1 MNTKIIK
8 KIAKANPIPNTH
20 GMFMIQGNNGIVL
33 SLDAGYRFN
42 RPDFITEDGIYKAK
56 YLADN
61 IAVKTNQP
69 LDDYPEFDA
78 DQLTTDIK
86 IGVTNKQIKELL
98 KFASK
103 DTNRP
108 QLTGVTLYIHDNQE
122 ARLIA
127 TDGYTLAWK
136 SVKIYGQT
144 TASNYVLSSEF
155 LNLATMLDEYLVIH
169 INKAYAWVKT
179 NYELLFSRNLEPL
192 EDNQLNRFL
201 TASTFET
208 TTSRKCLTK
217 IPDRMKLDLTN
228 NTLITPGDGQ
238 TINLTDML
246 TVSDTKKMRFSIE
259 SNDTGIIIMPLRE
272 ENSNAVID
280 YIQLKKLRKTQI
292 CFYYNPDRLTP
303 IFIRYIN

>member
-8 KIAKANPIPNTH
+8 KIAKSMPVPYTH
-20 GMFMIQGNNGIVL
+20 NMFMIQGNNGIVL
-33 SLDAGYRFN
+33 SLDAGYCFD
-42 RPDFITEDGIYKAK
+42 RPDFITEDGIYKAE

-61 IAVKTNQP
+61 IAVKVDQP

-86 IGVTNKQIKELL
+86 IRVTNEQIKELL
-98 KFASK
+98 KFTSK

-108 QLTGVTLYIHDNQE
+108 QLTGVTLYIHDDQ

-127 TDGYTLAWK
+127 TDGYALAWD

-155 LNLATMLDEYLVIH
+155 LNLATMLDEYLIIH
-169 INKAYAWVKT
+169 INKDYAWIKI
-179 NYELLFSRNLEPL
+179 NDELLFSRNLEPL

-208 TTSRKCLTK
+208 TASRKCLTK
-217 IPDRMKLDLTN
+217 IPDRMKLDLAN
-228 NTLITPGDGQ
+228 NTLITPDDGQ
-238 TINLTDML
+238 TINLTGML
-246 TVSDTKKMRFSIE
+246 TVSDTKKMQFSIE
-259 SNDTGIIIMPLRE
+259 SNDAGIIIMPLRE

>member
-8 KIAKANPIPNTH
+8 KIAKSMPMPYTH
-20 GMFMIQGNNGIVL
+20 DMFMIQGNNGIVL
-33 SLDAGYRFN
+33 SLDAGYCFD
-42 RPDFITEDGIYKAK
+42 RPDFITEDGIYKAE
-56 YLADN
+56 YLADK
-61 IAVKTNQP
+61 IAVKVDQP

-86 IGVTNKQIKELL
+86 IRVTNKQIKELL

-127 TDGYTLAWK
+127 TDGYALVWD

-155 LNLATMLDEYLVIH
+155 LSLATMLDEYLVIH
-169 INKAYAWVKT
+169 INKDRAWIKT
-179 NYELLFSRNLEPL
+179 NDELLFSRNLEPL

-208 TTSRKCLTK
+208 TASRKCLTK
-217 IPDRMKLDLTN
+217 IPDRMKLDLAN
-228 NTLITPGDGQ
+228 NTLITPDDGQ
-238 TINLTDML
+238 TINLTGML
-246 TVSDTKKMRFSIE
+246 TVSDTKKMQFSIE
-259 SNDTGIIIMPLRE
+259 SNGTGIIIMPLRE

-303 IFIRYIN
+303 IFIRYID

>member
-8 KIAKANPIPNTH
+8 KIAKSMPVPYTH
-20 GMFMIQGNNGIVL
+20 DMFMIQGNNGIVL
-33 SLDAGYRFN
+33 SLDAGYYFD
-42 RPDFITEDGIYKAK
+42 RPDFIVEDGIYKAE

-61 IAVKTNQP
+61 IAVKVDQP

-86 IGVTNKQIKELL
+86 IGVTNKRIKELL
-98 KFASK
+98 RFASK
-103 DTNRP
+103 DTDRP
-108 QLTGVTLYIHDNQE
+108 QLTGVTLYVRDDQ

-127 TDGYTLAWK
+127 TDGYALVWD
-136 SVKIYGQT
+136 SVKIYGKT

-155 LNLATMLDEYLVIH
+155 LKLATMLDEYLVIH
-169 INKAYAWVKT
+169 INKDYAWIKT
-179 NYELLFSRNLEPL
+179 NDELLFSRNLEPL

-208 TTSRKCLTK
+208 TASRKCLTK
-217 IPDRMKLDLTN
+217 IPDRMKLDLAN
-228 NTLITPGDGQ
+228 NTLITPDDGQ

-246 TVSDTKKMRFSIE
+246 TVSDTKKMQFSIE
-259 SNDTGIIIMPLRE
+259 SNGTGIIIMPLRE

-303 IFIRYIN
+303 IFIRYID

>member
-20 GMFMIQGNNGIVL
+20 GTFMIQGNNGIVL
-33 SLDAGYRFN
+33 SLDAGYYFD
-42 RPDFITEDGIYKAK
+42 RPDFITEDGIYKAE

-61 IAVKTNQP
+61 LAVKTDQP

-86 IGVTNKQIKELL
+86 IRVTNKQIKELL

-103 DTNRP
+103 DANRP
-108 QLTGVTLYIHDNQE
+108 QLTGVTLYIRDDQ

-127 TDGYTLAWK
+127 TDGYALVWD

-169 INKAYAWVKT
+169 INKDCAWTKT
-179 NYELLFSRNLEPL
+179 NDELLFSRNLEPL
-192 EDNQLNRFL
+192 EDNQLNKFL

-208 TTSRKCLTK
+208 TASRKCLTK
-217 IPDRMKLDLTN
+217 IPDRMKLDLAN
-228 NTLITPGDGQ
+228 NTLITPDDGQ
-238 TINLTDML
+238 NH
-246 TVSDTKKMRFSIE
+246 
-259 SNDTGIIIMPLRE
+259 
-272 ENSNAVID
+272 
-280 YIQLKKLRKTQI
+280 
-292 CFYYNPDRLTP
+292 
-303 IFIRYIN
+303 

>member
-1 MNTKIIK
+1 MNTRIIK
-8 KIAKANPIPNTH
+8 KIAKSMQMPNTH
-20 GMFMIQGNNGIVL
+20 GTFMIQGDNGIVL
-33 SLDAGYRFN
+33 SLDAGYCFN
-42 RPDFITEDGIYKAK
+42 RPDFITEDGIYKAE

-61 IAVKTNQP
+61 IAVKTDQP
-69 LDDYPEFDA
+69 LDDYPDFDA

-86 IGVTNKQIKELL
+86 IRVTDKQIKELL

-108 QLTGVTLYIHDNQE
+108 QLTGVTLYIHDDQ

-127 TDGYTLAWK
+127 TDGYSMAWD
-136 SVKIYGQT
+136 SVKIYGQN
-144 TASNYVLSSEF
+144 TANNYVLSGEF
-155 LNLATMLDEYLVIH
+155 LNLAAMLDEYLVIH
-169 INKAYAWVKT
+169 INKDYTWIKI
-179 NYELLFSRNLEPL
+179 NDELLFSRNLGPL

-208 TTSRKCLTK
+208 TTCRKCLTK

-228 NTLITPGDGQ
+228 NILITPDDKQ
-238 TINLTDML
+238 TIDLTDML
-246 TVSDTKKMRFSIE
+246 TVSDTKKMQFSIK
-259 SNDTGIIIMPLRE
+259 SNDTGVIIMPLSE
-272 ENSNAVID
+272 KNSNATID
-280 YIQLKKLRKTQI
+280 YIQLRKLRKTQI